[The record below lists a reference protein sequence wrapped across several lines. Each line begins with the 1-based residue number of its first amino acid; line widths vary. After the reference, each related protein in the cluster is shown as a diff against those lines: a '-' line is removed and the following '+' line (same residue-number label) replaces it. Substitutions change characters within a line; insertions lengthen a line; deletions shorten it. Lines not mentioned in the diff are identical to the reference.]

1 MVGAQRPPR
10 LLLPPGNRIT
20 EVGLEAFLTVVQ
32 YQAQFAKSKSACKG
46 PVGLLWLSLAV
57 SPLQSLLLSLS
68 IFKAGPLVSL
78 SFYHN
83 TAFIPLAVDRQSGS
97 FLPFFPCPPTPTPPC
112 PRR

>member
-83 TAFIPLAVDRQSGS
+83 TAFIPLAVRSAVRLL
-97 FLPFFPCPPTPTPPC
+97 FAFFPMPLSP
-112 PRR
+112 